1 MSQTVSPPIYLH
13 WNGHKKML
21 CWLRY
26 TTSQIMKFKDDGLT
40 WISKS
45 IIFEKALSLS
55 SLSHKSGQSCETYAC
70 VYSFHILALPI
81 IYVL

>member
-13 WNGHKKML
+13 WNGHKNML

-55 SLSHKSGQSCETYAC
+55 SLSHKSGQSSLGISLVGSCLFPDY
-70 VYSFHILALPI
+70 L
-81 IYVL
+81 VL